1 MNACCNSESLKN
13 IDTSFSTPTL
23 ERILTEDLGLSPG
36 TPLKVAYSGGLD
48 SHVLLH
54 ALCQL
59 RLRVSWKIKAIHVD
73 HGLQPQSPQWARHCR
88 RICEALNVPCVVEQV
103 RVQRHKD
110 SLEAAARR
118 ARYESLARHVSAD
131 EVLLTAHHQDDQAET
146 VLLQLLRGG
155 GVHGLAAMPKIT
167 GFSQGRLARPLLGF
181 TRQALAAYATREQLT
196 WIEDDSNRDMRF
208 ARNYLRYRVFPIIFD
223 RWPEASRQLARSAR
237 NTAQAAAVLDEIAH
251 LDLKACRIETKPML
265 RIAALLRLSSA
276 RQRNL
281 IRFWVREQG
290 LGVPSETQLR
300 RILGQLRQLPR
311 TGQSIIR
318 WPGAVLRRY
327 RDKLA
332 VMPVQADRDRN
343 WSRAW
348 DPSAPL
354 EIPGTGARL
363 RTVATVGAGLSRE
376 RLNGRSVVV
385 RLRQGGETCRLPGR
399 SHRHKLKKM
408 LQEAGIPPWEREQMP
423 LIYVEGELAAV
434 GDRWVCEPYAAKLE
448 EPGLVLV
455 LDRSELEQ

>member
-13 IDTSFSTPTL
+13 IDTPFSTSAL
-23 ERILTEDLGLSPG
+23 ERILTEDLGLNPD

-59 RLRVSWKIKAIHVD
+59 RLHAPWQVEAIHID
-73 HGLQPQSPQWARHCR
+73 HGLQPQSSQWARHCR
-88 RICEALNVPCVVEQV
+88 HICEALNVPCVVEQV
-103 RVQRHKD
+103 RVRHRKD

-118 ARYESLARHVSAD
+118 ARYEALAHHVSAG

-155 GVHGLAAMPKIT
+155 GVHGLAAMPRIT
-167 GFSQGRLARPLLGF
+167 DFSRGRLARPLLGF
-181 TRQALAAYATREQLT
+181 TRQALAAYAASERLQ
-196 WIEDDSNRDMRF
+196 WIEDDSNRDMRY
-208 ARNYLRYRVFPIIFD
+208 ARNYLRHRVFPVILE

-237 NTAQAAAVLDEIAH
+237 NTAQAAVVLDEIAH
-251 LDLKACRIETKPML
+251 LDLKVCQAGAKPML
-265 RIAALLRLSSA
+265 SIAALLGLSPA

-290 LGVPSETQLR
+290 LGVPSEAQLQ
-300 RILGQLRQLPR
+300 RILDQLRQLPR
-311 TGQSIIR
+311 TGQAVIR

-332 VMPVQADRDRN
+332 VMPEQTVEDRN
-343 WSRAW
+343 WSCAW
-348 DPSAPL
+348 HPSTPL

-376 RLNGRSVVV
+376 RLNGKSMVV

-399 SHRHKLKKM
+399 RHRHKLKKM
-408 LQEAGIPPWEREQMP
+408 LQEAGIPPWERERMP
-423 LIYVEGELAAV
+423 LVYVAGELAAV
-434 GDRWVCEPYAAKLE
+434 GDRWVCEPYAAKPE

-455 LDRSELEQ
+455 LDDKPE